1 LVEKDKENNKEKP
14 QKKDEIEKRKPE
26 DTKEPQQEDLPIPQE
41 IFDTLPEE
49 VQVSLRTAFSMQSFS
64 GRPPSPLLEKL
75 TPEHIDSLIE
85 GSREENA
92 RDYSL
97 VSSSRW
103 FRLAYVIIGVGLFLF
118 VTYFFGQSNE
128 SLYVDIIK
136 MLALF
141 GGGFGAGFGFRAK
154 KK

>member
-1 LVEKDKENNKEKP
+1 MTEKNEEDKKKKENKKELE
-14 QKKDEIEKRKPE
+14 KKDNK
-26 DTKEPQQEDLPIPQE
+26 KESSQEDLPIPQE
-41 IFDTLPEE
+41 FFDKLPEE

-64 GRPPSPLLEKL
+64 GRLPSPLLEKL

-85 GSREENA
+85 GSREEDA

-97 VSSSRW
+97 ESSSRW
-103 FRLAYVIIGVGLFLF
+103 FKLTYALFAVGLFVFL
-118 VTYFFGQSNE
+118 TIFFGQKNE

-154 KK
+154 KG